1 MLLLIKGLG
10 VGGAER
16 LLLDVVAARDA
27 GRFDYE
33 VAYVLGAQDALAP
46 DLRELGVAVHD
57 LGATSSADL
66 RWTLALRRLLGRGRY
81 QVLHSHLPYSAAF
94 GRLVALSVPAGRRPV
109 LVYTEH
115 SLWDRAAVLTKA
127 LNRATVGADRALLV
141 VSEAARAALPPALRS
156 RARVVTHGVDRERF
170 ARLARRRA
178 EVRAEVRAELGLADC
193 EVLALTVAN
202 LRSEKGY
209 DVLVEAARRTAAA
222 GAPVRFVS
230 VGRGQLEPAVARAAE
245 APEAAGVLVFLGP
258 RDDTARLM
266 VGADLFVLPSHQE
279 GLPVA
284 LMEAMSAGLPVVAT
298 TVGGVP
304 GVVTDGEEGL
314 LVAPGDPGAL
324 ADAVAAVAGDAALRA
339 AMAGASAR
347 RSEQFDVHRAART
360 IEAVYDELLGRGP

>member
-1 MLLLIKGLG
+1 MLLIKGLG

-16 LLLDVVAARDA
+16 LLLDVVAARDDT
-27 GRFDYE
+27 RFDYE
-33 VAYVLGAQDALAP
+33 VAHVLHAQDTLAP
-46 DLRELGVAVHD
+46 ALRDQGVAVHD

-66 RWTLALRRLLGRGRY
+66 RWTLALRRLLVRGGFE
-81 QVLHSHLPYSAAF
+81 VLHSHLPYSAAF
-94 GRLVALSVPAGRRPV
+94 GRLVARSMPAGRRPV

-127 LNRATVGADRALLV
+127 LNRATVGADSALLV
-141 VSEAARAALPPALRS
+141 VSDAARQALPPALQA
-156 RARVVTHGVDRERF
+156 RARVITHGVNRDRF
-170 ARLARRRA
+170 ARLAARRA

-266 VGADLFVLPSHQE
+266 VGSDLFVLPSHQE

-304 GVVTDGEEGL
+304 GVVAHGQDGL
-314 LVAPGDPGAL
+314 LVPPGDAAAL
-324 ADAVAAVAGDAALRA
+324 AAAVTTVAGDAELRA
-339 AMAGASAR
+339 RMAASSAR
-347 RSEQFDVHRAART
+347 HSERFDVRRATRT
-360 IEAVYDELLGRGP
+360 IEAVYDELLGRRP